1 MTTNPIRPPVPTD
14 APNNAAE
21 AADQLANLVNQ
32 LLTARENARIYRN
45 CRDKAETLYRTTK
58 SRALIDPALDG
69 RNQAERDARAHEWNV
84 DGDRRA
90 EAAQVSESMGLENF
104 VPATVGELRWL
115 RDRAEGLAEAASAR
129 AYDLRAALSGWQ
141 TVASMAKA
149 EAELG
154 RLYSDAEEAA

>member
-1 MTTNPIRPPVPTD
+1 MSTQPLRPPVPTD

-21 AADQLANLVNQ
+21 AADQLSHLVTQ
-32 LLTARENARIYRN
+32 LLAARDHAKTYRN
-45 CRDKAETLYRTTK
+45 CRDKAETLYRGCK
-58 SRALIDPALDG
+58 SRALIDPTLDG
-69 RNQAERDARAHEWNV
+69 RNQAERDARAHEWTL

-90 EAAQVSESMGLENF
+90 EAVAVAESMGLTGF
-104 VPATVGELRWL
+104 VPETVGDLRWL
-115 RDRAEGLAEAASAR
+115 RDRSEGLAESASAR

-154 RLYSDAEEAA
+154 RLFSDQEEAA